1 MKAFQAVCCLVLLA
15 AAVVSANDL
24 EEFDDQLEADPRIFF
39 VNFTSSLVQVNATIL
54 AYGLLFLA
62 ILGAAAIALYYL
74 YLESQN
80 SSGGYGYGYQQQ
92 GYNYQYA
99 R

>member
-1 MKAFQAVCCLVLLA
+1 MKAFICLLLA
-15 AAVVSANDL
+15 SVAYASEFNDL
-24 EEFDDQLEADPRIFF
+24 TEVDDINDPRLFF
-39 VNFTSSLVQVNATIL
+39 VNFTSSLIQVNATIL

-62 ILGAAAIALYYL
+62 IVGAAAVALYYL

-80 SSGGYGYGYQQQ
+80 SSGGYGYGY
-92 GYNYQYA
+92 GSNSYNYQYA